1 MGTCI
6 GSEDLSGLEA
16 QVVDNIANIN
26 PLDEDAASSMVLLAC
41 LVVVLIFLQSQGGTF
56 AGRH

>member
-1 MGTCI
+1 MGPCT

-16 QVVDNIANIN
+16 EAVDITANIN
-26 PLDEDAASSMVLLAC
+26 PLDKDAAPNMMLLTC
-41 LVVVLIFLQSQGGTF
+41 LVAVPIFLQSQGGTF